1 MYFTLNRQAL
11 VSSLMYS
18 PTQSIGFSY
27 LLYSDDILT
36 VQFAIEILLIAE
48 TILARDRKDK
58 FI

>member
-18 PTQSIGFSY
+18 PTQNIGFSY